1 MTRLF
6 VFLFASVA
14 LLVSFTVS
22 KRVLVNVTLA
32 KRPATSPITNASHP
46 PPIVSISVCRPD
58 NPGTLQ
64 QGNCGAGTFDTH
76 QLVLGPGGKSVNS
89 SGLGVGPVPD
99 EHSTVFAPGTLG
111 NNQDYLFFLSTG
123 VSGHANIGV
132 SVLSG
137 SSGPDQNGQWTLR
150 YPLAD
155 LYGWYGSGTGFGPVF
170 ETSTK
175 PGICPSA
182 PDAFDETF
190 DMHYASAGSIV
201 KDPTAPAGSMLM
213 VYEGTNACIGNSG
226 GDISRDNNDYIS
238 LAIATSVDYG
248 KHWPTYR
255 GGQNFDYVPLPD
267 VNQTQAPNAGL
278 GKWGA
283 DVCMGNCPPEGTPS
297 PTPPNSYGRYAV
309 VTKSPSLDYLMQ
321 QGVEL
326 TSKFGEEEISGFV
339 DDASPD
345 PTRYLYVNWG
355 AARIARAQL
364 NGGNDRLTF
373 FKWNGGTDWTTS
385 PGIGGDETN
394 SSMVPSGAFENCGDV
409 KQKQFGGSVS
419 YVEETH
425 QYLLTFVCVST
436 GDPQGGP
443 NQQNA
448 NKGAAWFY
456 ATSYDISDP
465 TQFTRPDPLGRPQPR
480 EIDGTWSDFEFLP
493 APVPSPTASP
503 GPSPTPSPCPDYKG
517 YYPSFMSLDKSA
529 GHISLNGYVFY
540 LWGCQGGGT
549 PDGRQMSSRSFKIT
563 TTDTTAPVTTAAVAG
578 PLGLNGWYTG
588 PTTVSFS
595 ATDDLSGVVKTEYS
609 LDSGVNWTSGSSL
622 SLTASG
628 IYSILFRSTDL
639 DDNVESPGS
648 ITIALD
654 SKAPVISEDASPAIL
669 LANTGPIQ
677 VKISGKISD
686 NLSGVN
692 PGSTRFAVHDEY
704 GKVQPTG
711 LVTIDSNGNY
721 SFTVSLRT
729 FVKDDDKD
737 GRLYTIR
744 VSAADNAGNTH
755 SGATMV
761 TVKPLR
767 PPPPPPCQH
776 GCV

>member
-1 MTRLF
+1 
-6 VFLFASVA
+6 
-14 LLVSFTVS
+14 
-22 KRVLVNVTLA
+22 
-32 KRPATSPITNASHP
+32 
-46 PPIVSISVCRPD
+46 
-58 NPGTLQ
+58 
-64 QGNCGAGTFDTH
+64 
-76 QLVLGPGGKSVNS
+76 
-89 SGLGVGPVPD
+89 
-99 EHSTVFAPGTLG
+99 
-111 NNQDYLFFLSTG
+111 
-123 VSGHANIGV
+123 
-132 SVLSG
+132 
-137 SSGPDQNGQWTLR
+137 
-150 YPLAD
+150 
-155 LYGWYGSGTGFGPVF
+155 
-170 ETSTK
+170 
-175 PGICPSA
+175 
-182 PDAFDETF
+182 
-190 DMHYASAGSIV
+190 
-201 KDPTAPAGSMLM
+201 
-213 VYEGTNACIGNSG
+213 
-226 GDISRDNNDYIS
+226 
-238 LAIATSVDYG
+238 
-248 KHWPTYR
+248 
-255 GGQNFDYVPLPD
+255 
-267 VNQTQAPNAGL
+267 
-278 GKWGA
+278 
-283 DVCMGNCPPEGTPS
+283 
-297 PTPPNSYGRYAV
+297 
-309 VTKSPSLDYLMQ
+309 
-321 QGVEL
+321 
-326 TSKFGEEEISGFV
+326 
-339 DDASPD
+339 
-345 PTRYLYVNWG
+345 
-355 AARIARAQL
+355 
-364 NGGNDRLTF
+364 
-373 FKWNGGTDWTTS
+373 
-385 PGIGGDETN
+385 
-394 SSMVPSGAFENCGDV
+394 
-409 KQKQFGGSVS
+409 
-419 YVEETH
+419 
-425 QYLLTFVCVST
+425 
-436 GDPQGGP
+436 
-443 NQQNA
+443 
-448 NKGAAWFY
+448 
-456 ATSYDISDP
+456 
-465 TQFTRPDPLGRPQPR
+465 
-480 EIDGTWSDFEFLP
+480 
-493 APVPSPTASP
+493 
-503 GPSPTPSPCPDYKG
+503 
-517 YYPSFMSLDKSA
+517 MSLDKSA

-729 FVKDDDKD
+729 FVKDDDTD

-776 GCV
+776 RCV